1 MNNPESVVDPVALK
15 PRNEYNNQSK
25 SVLEYAYAEDCN
37 IEHRQTMEDG
47 NNIDTKYKIAKITFP
62 RTIFLKMEV
71 VGYLGF

>member
-37 IEHRQTMEDG
+37 IEHRPTMEDG
-47 NNIDTKYKIAKITFP
+47 NKNDATHKIERSLFQ
-62 RTIFLKMEV
+62 
-71 VGYLGF
+71 G